1 MARARL
7 SLRLPLPLQIP
18 FTATFALSLPFTAR
32 PYSSSANQPQVT
44 RYLVRRPS
52 PAAPRECP
60 TPLVFV
66 RAKGLLPDQDQD
78 GRAEEE
84 KVWNDWSGMF
94 AEKGYTALEVDITA
108 AGAGVQAASGSQT
121 RSQPESALDG
131 SSATAPT
138 ESPLKAMTT
147 LLASQIRLL
156 AIPFP
161 PILIASG
168 ASCLLTQAYIE
179 DNPASG
185 LVLVS
190 PPPDEDPSPSSPRA
204 SSSGRAGERVWKWPT
219 FGYEGTF
226 PILLLGEEGG
236 QSQSRLGKMA
246 EKGVGRGGKGVSLEG
261 LVDGP
266 RGEKSR
272 VVSRA
277 CPRFVGDFAD
287 GGDRPSRGGW
297 IGAGGDSDE
306 DDDDTQALFH
316 SVSCRSLAM
325 HWSRLRKP
333 PRPAHA
339 EIRTHTCYAY
349 MHLE

>member
-32 PYSSSANQPQVT
+32 PYSASANQPQVT

-66 RAKGLLPDQDQD
+66 RAKGLLPDQE
-78 GRAEEE
+78 GSGAEEE

-108 AGAGVQAASGSQT
+108 GAQAGSQT
-121 RSQPESALDG
+121 QTQSQSQPESAIDG
-131 SSATAPT
+131 SSTSTHT

-168 ASCLLTQAYIE
+168 ATCFLTQAYIE

-190 PPPDEDPSPSSPRA
+190 PPPDEDPSPSS
-204 SSSGRAGERVWKWPT
+204 SSGRAGERGWKWPT

-226 PILLLGEEGG
+226 PILLVGEEGA
-236 QSQSRLGKMA
+236 QNQSRLGKMA
-246 EKGVGRGGKGVSLEG
+246 EKGVGRGGKGVSLER

-272 VVSRA
+272 VVS
-277 CPRFVGDFAD
+277 
-287 GGDRPSRGGW
+287 
-297 IGAGGDSDE
+297 
-306 DDDDTQALFH
+306 
-316 SVSCRSLAM
+316 
-325 HWSRLRKP
+325 
-333 PRPAHA
+333 PA
-339 EIRTHTCYAY
+339 
-349 MHLE
+349 